1 MDTILNFIK
10 QKGPAILGVL
20 TALGGLLSDPS
31 LLNLLPE
38 KYSVA
43 LLAIGG
49 FILTFTKALHAPVE
63 PPAPKP

>member
-1 MDTILNFIK
+1 MTNFLNILK

-20 TALGGLLSDPS
+20 AALGGLLCDPN

-49 FILTFTKALHAPVE
+49 FILTFTKALHAPVD
-63 PPAPKP
+63 PPKQ